1 MFMAMWARRRA
12 RLVDPFVTLDVGACC
27 SRDHGRSAEAVD
39 RGASHLALWPA
50 GDYLYQRITW
60 YNRQKMSK
68 QELKEEFKSTEGNP
82 EIKAKL
88 RQLRARGRAS
98 G

>member
-1 MFMAMWARRRA
+1 MA
-12 RLVDPFVTLDVGACC
+12 
-27 SRDHGRSAEAVD
+27 
-39 RGASHLALWPA
+39 A

-82 EIKAKL
+82 EVKAKL
-88 RQLRARGRAS
+88 RQLRARGRPQADDAE
-98 G
+98 GAAGHGGGDEPDPLRGRAAI